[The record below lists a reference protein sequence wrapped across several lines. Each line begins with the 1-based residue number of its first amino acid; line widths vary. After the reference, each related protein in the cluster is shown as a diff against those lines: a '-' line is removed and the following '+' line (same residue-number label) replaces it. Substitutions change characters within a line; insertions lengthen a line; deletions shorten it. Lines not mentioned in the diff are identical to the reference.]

1 MVVFQKE
8 HIASGIAVVLWD
20 VVEIDALLEYSTSVL
35 SYLLVLKCQGYIEV
49 SKVSTKEFLVILL
62 NSEVK

>member
-49 SKVSTKEFLVILL
+49 SKVSTMEFLAILL